1 MDELKRQLNNINLK
15 LDNKVVEKLWKF
27 KEIVLEKNKVLNLT
41 GITEEKDFI
50 LKHLIDSLSVLPY
63 IQNSSKDIIDI
74 GTGAGF
80 PGVPIKLAVPKLNI
94 TLLDSS
100 KKKVKFLNETIKEL
114 GLENIKAISE
124 RAEDLGMDKNYREKF
139 DVAISRAVALLPVLV
154 EYSLPFI
161 KVGGIFIAQKSQ
173 NEEEIKS
180 AERAISLLGGKIKE
194 IIPIKI
200 ESLPDRSLI
209 IIEKISKT
217 TSNFPRKPGIASKEP
232 IS

>member
-1 MDELKRQLNNINLK
+1 MEELKQQLDKINLK
-15 LDNKVVEKLWKF
+15 LDNKVVERLWKF

-41 GITEEKDFI
+41 GITEDKDFI

-63 IQNSSKDIIDI
+63 IPNTSKDIIDI

-80 PGVPIKLAVPKLNI
+80 PGVPIKIAVPKLNV

-114 GLENIKAISE
+114 DLENIKAVGE

-154 EYSLPFI
+154 EYSLPFV
-161 KVGGIFIAQKSQ
+161 KVGGIFIAQKTQ
-173 NEEEIKS
+173 NEEELKS

-194 IIPIKI
+194 IVSIKI
-200 ESLPDRSLI
+200 DDLPERSLI

-217 TSNFPRKPGIASKEP
+217 TTNFPRKPGVASKEP

>member
-1 MDELKRQLNNINLK
+1 MEELKQQLDKINLK
-15 LDNKVVEKLWKF
+15 LDNKVIERLWKF

-50 LKHLIDSLSVLPY
+50 LKHLIDSLSVIPY
-63 IQNSSKDIIDI
+63 IPTNSKDIIDI

-80 PGVPIKLAVPKLNI
+80 PGVPIKIAVPKLNI

-114 GLENIKAISE
+114 DLENIKALGE
-124 RAEDLGMDKNYREKF
+124 RAEDLGMDKNYREKY

-154 EYSLPFI
+154 EYCLPFV

-173 NEEEIKS
+173 NDEEIKS

-194 IIPIKI
+194 ISTIKI
-200 ESLPDRSLI
+200 EGLPDRSLI

-217 TSNFPRKPGIASKEP
+217 TANFPRKPGVASGDP

>member
-1 MDELKRQLNNINLK
+1 MDELKQQLDKINLK
-15 LDNKVVEKLWKF
+15 LDNKVVERLWKF

-63 IQNSSKDIIDI
+63 IQNNSKDIIDI

-80 PGVPIKLAVPKLNI
+80 PGVPIKIAMPKLNV

-114 GLENIKAISE
+114 GLENIKARDE
-124 RAEDLGMDKNYREKF
+124 RAEDLAHDRNFREKY
-139 DVAISRAVALLPVLV
+139 DVAIARAVALLPVLV
-154 EYSLPFI
+154 EYSLPFV
-161 KVGGIFIAQKSQ
+161 KVGGIFIAQKTQ
-173 NEEEIKS
+173 NDEEIKS

-194 IIPIKI
+194 IVTIKI
-200 ESLPDRSLI
+200 EGLPDRSLI

-217 TSNFPRKPGIASKEP
+217 TVNFPRKPGVASKEP